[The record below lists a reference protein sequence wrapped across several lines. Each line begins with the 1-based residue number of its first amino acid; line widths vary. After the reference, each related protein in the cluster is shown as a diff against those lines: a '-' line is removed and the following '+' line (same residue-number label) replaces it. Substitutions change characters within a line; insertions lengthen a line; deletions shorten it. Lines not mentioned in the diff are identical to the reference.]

1 MILAASVGPRAAQIP
16 FQYQQ
21 VGAAAAVSYRSSGH
35 HGRKVLGFKPSKK
48 AWSGHAP
55 QKSLLARLDQNNET
69 SKGGSHG

>member
-1 MILAASVGPRAAQIP
+1 M
-16 FQYQQ
+16 
-21 VGAAAAVSYRSSGH
+21 SYRSSGH

-55 QKSLLARLDQNNET
+55 HKSLLARLNQNNET